1 MRPNRPEPR
10 ERSSRSS
17 AGRHPADGEY
27 SGEQAR
33 PQGRSGQAQPEG
45 RSGQARRRDRGLAAV
60 RRPVDT
66 TRMFAAVVPGLA
78 PLVARDLERLP
89 GVQVTSS
96 GFDGRS
102 DLILL
107 DVARRHQAGLW
118 SLRTIE
124 DLFVEVGRTTR
135 AGGDQP
141 HGIAERVW
149 RRDRLEKPLSIWSAR
164 LGPLAGAMSYRVI
177 ARVLQERSFL
187 RTELRRAM
195 TQAIAQGR
203 PRWKVADPA
212 RIEVWISEYRPGYL
226 VAGLRLS
233 DGAMRQHQGRE
244 VERHGALRPTVAA
257 MMVGLA
263 GEPHGPLLD
272 PCCGSG
278 TILSEALAAGW
289 PQVRGR
295 DIDPG
300 AVTAAR
306 ANVPSAELAAS
317 DVRTID
323 LATASAGAVVS
334 NLPFGR
340 QYELAGTASGWLAAA
355 LAEIGRVTR
364 PGGRVILLVPEIP
377 DATVPDTLRITDRTP
392 LWLLGMKTTLWI
404 FHRV

>member
-1 MRPNRPEPR
+1 MRP
-10 ERSSRSS
+10 
-17 AGRHPADGEY
+17 A
-27 SGEQAR
+27 
-33 PQGRSGQAQPEG
+33 
-45 RSGQARRRDRGLAAV
+45 
-60 RRPVDT
+60 DT
-66 TRMFAAVVPGLA
+66 TRMFAAVVPGMAALA
-78 PLVARDLERLP
+78 ARDLTRLP
-89 GVQVTSS
+89 GTGVTSS

-135 AGGDQP
+135 ASGDQP
-141 HGIAERVW
+141 QVIAERVW
-149 RRDRLEKPLSIWSAR
+149 RRERLEKALSIWSAR
-164 LGPLAGAMSYRVI
+164 LGPLTGAMTYRVI
-177 ARVLQERSFL
+177 VRVLDERSFL
-187 RTELRRAM
+187 RTELRRAL
-195 TQAIAQGR
+195 TQAIAQDR

-233 DGAMRQHQGRE
+233 DRAMRQHEGRE

-257 MMVGLA
+257 MMVSLA
-263 GEPHGPLLD
+263 GDPHGPLLD

-278 TILSEALAAGW
+278 TILSEALAVGW
-289 PQVRGR
+289 PEVRGR

-306 ANVPSAELAAS
+306 QNVPRAELAAA

-323 LATASAGAVVS
+323 LPTASAGAVVS

-340 QYELAGTASGWLAAA
+340 QYELPGTAAGWLTAA

-364 PGGRVILLVPEIP
+364 PGGRVVLLAPDIP
-377 DATVPDTLRITDRTP
+377 DAAVPGTLRITDRTP
-392 LWLLGMKTTLWI
+392 LRLLGMNTTLWI
-404 FHRV
+404 LHRAAPGGTST